1 VIFVSPLRIA
11 RSVVAPPSR
20 ARRRFKIITSICA
33 GKLDCACSRANTHV
47 FVRRFR
53 ASFGRFAPIVARDV
67 ARDFFVVVI
76 AARASSRP
84 PRRACGRAHRAPRG
98 VRPSSRLWR
107 PRVLER
113 IVKYEI

>member
-1 VIFVSPLRIA
+1 LRGKT
-11 RSVVAPPSR
+11 RLRVA
-20 ARRRFKIITSICA
+20 
-33 GKLDCACSRANTHV
+33 RANTHV

-67 ARDFFVVVI
+67 ARDFVVVVI

-84 PRRACGRAHRAPRG
+84 PRRARGRAHRAPRG
-98 VRPSSRLWR
+98 VRPSSGLWR